1 MGNFDGNTVT
11 ALWNHAQR
19 FAPSSNFFIYVW
31 RFGNWCIE
39 FELSTNQRRAFKR
52 LPGFQWWTTALDIT
66 RPYSVREFPKGARS
80 ARTLYTRTGDNLI
93 TDMNEDATK
102 MIETHVLIIGSGPA
116 GSMSALALSSYGIRN
131 MIVTKYRWLADTP
144 RAHITNQRTF
154 EILRDFGVE
163 AEAKALAVPLKD
175 VGHSVFCTSLAGE
188 ELARIRTFGSH
199 PTRQAD
205 HIAASPCEMGDLPQN
220 LLEPVLLGNAAAR
233 GTHVRFNTEYLS
245 LEQSGDSVVA
255 TVRDRL
261 DDHVYQIKAKYLIGA
276 DGGRS
281 KVVDDIGLPTEGSL
295 ALAGS
300 VNIIFDADLSKYVV
314 HRPAVLYLIVQ
325 PGLEADGVGMGILRM
340 VRPWK
345 EWMVIK
351 GHDLSQRSVLTEAE
365 AIQTVRDLIG
375 VPDLQVRIKSIS
387 LWTVNNLY
395 ATRYSAGRVFCVG
408 DAVHRHPPTNGL
420 GSNTSIQDAYNLAWK
435 LALVLKGKAAP
446 SLLDSYDLERVP
458 VGRQV
463 VKRANDSIESYG
475 AIFKALGMLDS
486 KDAAEGLR
494 NMERLKEATEQASV
508 QRESLRQAIVAKN
521 YEYNTHG
528 VEMNQ
533 RYTSQAV
540 ISDGTSFPVSDRDPE
555 LHYIPTTCPGA
566 RLPHV
571 WLQRDGLPVST
582 LDIVGKGRFSM
593 LTGIGGD
600 MWTLAAGTA
609 AERYG
614 IPVDVYMIGPGCTL
628 TDLYGEWTLMREID
642 EAGCL
647 LVRPDGHVGWR
658 AGHAACDAQS
668 AERRLS
674 DALGLILGKSKKA
687 HQTS

>member
-1 MGNFDGNTVT
+1 VNGTGCASRPQVGITVCKLHRRGGGHVAQASAIALPWSINKKGRGALTDAGRGACLEIDTLSYPRSGTQGPASSYELTGDLEGWLQASARAGYLARCPQAGSSIHSLRKNLTGSVIKPISIAPSCHHTRPNSQFGKGGITHPHGCYMGVALIHRFLRLASKVAMTRGSGSFFVTGLEMGNFDGNTVT
-11 ALWNHAQR
+11 ALWNYAQR
-19 FAPSSNFFIYVW
+19 FAPSSNFFIDVW

-66 RPYSVREFPKGARS
+66 RPYSVRELPKGVRP

-102 MIETHVLIIGSGPA
+102 MIETDVLIIGSGPA

-233 GTHVRFNTEYLS
+233 GTHARFNTEYLS

-261 DDHVYQIKAKYLIGA
+261 DDRVYQIKAKYLIGA

-435 LALVLKGKAAP
+435 LALVLKG
-446 SLLDSYDLERVP
+446 
-458 VGRQV
+458 
-463 VKRANDSIESYG
+463 
-475 AIFKALGMLDS
+475 
-486 KDAAEGLR
+486 
-494 NMERLKEATEQASV
+494 
-508 QRESLRQAIVAKN
+508 
-521 YEYNTHG
+521 
-528 VEMNQ
+528 
-533 RYTSQAV
+533 
-540 ISDGTSFPVSDRDPE
+540 
-555 LHYIPTTCPGA
+555 
-566 RLPHV
+566 
-571 WLQRDGLPVST
+571 
-582 LDIVGKGRFSM
+582 RFQ
-593 LTGIGGD
+593 G
-600 MWTLAAGTA
+600 
-609 AERYG
+609 
-614 IPVDVYMIGPGCTL
+614 
-628 TDLYGEWTLMREID
+628 
-642 EAGCL
+642 
-647 LVRPDGHVGWR
+647 
-658 AGHAACDAQS
+658 
-668 AERRLS
+668 
-674 DALGLILGKSKKA
+674 
-687 HQTS
+687 

>member
-1 MGNFDGNTVT
+1 M
-11 ALWNHAQR
+11 
-19 FAPSSNFFIYVW
+19 
-31 RFGNWCIE
+31 
-39 FELSTNQRRAFKR
+39 
-52 LPGFQWWTTALDIT
+52 
-66 RPYSVREFPKGARS
+66 
-80 ARTLYTRTGDNLI
+80 
-93 TDMNEDATK
+93 K
-102 MIETHVLIIGSGPA
+102 MIETDVLIIGSGPA
-116 GSMSALALSSYGIRN
+116 GSALALALSSYGIRN

-154 EILRDFGVE
+154 EVLRDFGIE
-163 AEAKALAVPLKD
+163 AEAKALAVPLKN

-188 ELARIRTFGSH
+188 ELARIHTFGSH

-233 GTHVRFNTEYLS
+233 GTHVRFDTEYLS
-245 LEQSGDSVVA
+245 LEQSGDAVVA

-261 DDHVYQIKAKYLIGA
+261 DDRVYQIKAKYLIGA
-276 DGGRS
+276 DGARS
-281 KVVDDIGLPTEGSL
+281 KVVDDVGLPTEGSL

-300 VNIIFDADLSKYVV
+300 VNIIFEADLSKYVE

-325 PGLEADGVGMGILRM
+325 PGLEADGVGMGVLRM

-351 GHDLSQRSVLTEAE
+351 GYDLSQPAPKLTETE

-375 VPDLQVRIKSIS
+375 DPDVSVRIKSIS
-387 LWTVNNLY
+387 LWTVNNFY
-395 ATRYSAGRVFCVG
+395 ATRYSAGRVFCMG

-420 GSNTSIQDAYNLAWK
+420 GSNTSIQDAYNLGWK

-446 SLLDSYDLERVP
+446 SLLDSYDSERVP

-486 KDAAEGLR
+486 KDAAEGVR
-494 NMERLKEATEQASV
+494 NMELLKEATEQASIR
-508 QRESLRQAIVAKN
+508 RETLREAIVAKN
-521 YEYNTHG
+521 YEYNAHG

-533 RYTSQAV
+533 RYASSAV
-540 ISDGTSFPVSDRDPE
+540 ISEGMPFPASDRDPE

-571 WLQRDGLPVST
+571 WLQRDGLPIST
-582 LDIVGKGRFSM
+582 LDIVGKGRFSV

-600 MWTLAAGTA
+600 MWALAAATA
-609 AERYG
+609 AERHDL
-614 IPVDVYMIGPGCTL
+614 PVDVHRIGPGCAL

-658 AGHAACDAQS
+658 AGHLADDARS
-668 AERRLS
+668 AEKRLT
-674 DALGLILGKSKKA
+674 DALGLILGRSLDQ
-687 HQTS
+687 QTT